1 MTKRNSDCG
10 CITENRNKR
19 IRYNLKVAVNTRDR
33 ERLPGAMEEFRNA
46 KLPDDDKDYEK
57 GERIMKE
64 WQARDGKVMLNA
76 NITPNSDYVI
86 ELQYSTSSKLLTKM
100 SEEIISKMF
109 YFPQMTVKEKYQF
122 VKGFECE
129 HKRVA

>member
-1 MTKRNSDCG
+1 M
-10 CITENRNKR
+10 
-19 IRYNLKVAVNTRDR
+19 NTRDR

-76 NITPNSDYVI
+76 NIKPNSDYVI
-86 ELQYSTSSKLLTKM
+86 ELQYYTSSKLLTKT
-100 SEEIISKMF
+100 S
-109 YFPQMTVKEKYQF
+109 
-122 VKGFECE
+122 
-129 HKRVA
+129 

>member
-1 MTKRNSDCG
+1 MTKRNSNCG

-57 GERIMKE
+57 AERIMKE
-64 WQARDGKVMLNA
+64 WQARDGTVTLIA
-76 NITPNSDYVI
+76 NIKPKSDYLI
-86 ELQYSTSSKLLTKM
+86 KPQYSTRSKLLTNK
-100 SEEIISKMF
+100 
-109 YFPQMTVKEKYQF
+109 
-122 VKGFECE
+122 
-129 HKRVA
+129 